1 MNEFD
6 PHHLRKTRYYD
17 FGEKVIASLT
27 GRKRLLLHAC
37 CGPCSCFP
45 LVYLCPH
52 FDVTIYYVNPNIYPE
67 AEYSKRLGELKKLLA
82 YLKRDHGF
90 SIDLVVPPYDPD
102 SYYEHMKGYEGM
114 PEGSQRCFRC
124 YEFRMAEAYQ
134 YAEDNHFDY
143 FTTVMTVSRQKNSV
157 ALNQIGEK
165 LSALHPSVSYLYSD
179 FKKKCGIEKG
189 KAIRE
194 AYGLYNQPYCGCRS
208 SYDEYLQ
215 RLQGQNK

>member
-1 MNEFD
+1 M
-6 PHHLRKTRYYD
+6 
-17 FGEKVIASLT
+17 
-27 GRKRLLLHAC
+27 
-37 CGPCSCFP
+37 
-45 LVYLCPH
+45 
-52 FDVTIYYVNPNIYPE
+52 TIYYVNPNIYPE

-82 YLKRDHGF
+82 YLKQDHGF

-179 FKKKCGIEKG
+179 FKKKGGIEKG

-208 SYDEYLQ
+208 SYDEYRQ

>member
-6 PHHLRKTRYYD
+6 PHHLKKTRYYD
-17 FGEKVIASLT
+17 LGEEVIASLKE
-27 GRKRLLLHAC
+27 RKKLLLHAC

-67 AEYSKRLGELKKLLA
+67 AEYSKRLDELKKLLA

-90 SIDLVVPPYDPD
+90 SIDLVVPPYDPEA
-102 SYYEHMKGYEGM
+102 YYEHMKGYEDM
-114 PEGSQRCFRC
+114 PEGSQRCFHC
-124 YEFRMAEAYQ
+124 YEYRMAEAYQ
-134 YAEDNHFDY
+134 YAEDNNFDY
-143 FTTVMTVSRQKNSV
+143 FTTVMTVSRQKSSV

-165 LSALHPSVSYLYSD
+165 LSALHPSVPYLYSD
-179 FKKKCGIEKG
+179 FKKKGGIDKG

-194 AYGLYNQPYCGCRS
+194 AYDLYNQPYCGCRN

-215 RLQGQNK
+215 RLETQNK